1 MCLIWAMTVAP
12 ATMHVYLFNIV
23 WSQTPTFCMIWK
35 FLDSFIYASIA
46 KLVAWASIERH
57 IIIFHNKW
65 VSLLLYTL

>member
-65 VSLLLYTL
+65 